1 MIESPVQNKGF
12 YLPKITQNGNKNG
25 TKSTIYRRAIFR
37 TN

>member
-25 TKSTIYRRAIFR
+25 TKSTI
-37 TN
+37 